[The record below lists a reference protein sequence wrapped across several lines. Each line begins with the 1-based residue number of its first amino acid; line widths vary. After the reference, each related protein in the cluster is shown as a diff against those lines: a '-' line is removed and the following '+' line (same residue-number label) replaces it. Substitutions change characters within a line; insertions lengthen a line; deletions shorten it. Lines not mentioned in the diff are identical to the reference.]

1 MPTNG
6 DGPLQASSEVVVKV
20 SLLVGAASER
30 RFDAEMQD
38 AFKVHTDMTLNSAR
52 WLNQQ

>member
-20 SLLVGAASER
+20 SLLVGATSER
-30 RFDAEMQD
+30 RFDAEMQT